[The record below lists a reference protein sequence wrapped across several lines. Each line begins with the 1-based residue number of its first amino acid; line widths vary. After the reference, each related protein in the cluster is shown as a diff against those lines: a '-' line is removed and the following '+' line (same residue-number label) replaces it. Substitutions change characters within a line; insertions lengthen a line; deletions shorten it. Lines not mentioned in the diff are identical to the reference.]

1 MEKVLLD
8 QVIETDYGQ
17 FDLIWSEGGEFDG
30 NFDRSFAGQ
39 VNGLVGAS
47 SSDGVYINLG
57 RRSGGSPI
65 RIILRNAAPQPDDL
79 EVAAPEWE
87 DIVEV
92 SFVLPE
98 GRALRWTS
106 WAGMDCGPLAGIAPG
121 SYRLRVSAKGRDQ
134 GRDGEVSEEPLD
146 YYLIE
151 LWPAP
156 SAPDVILRVGSD
168 DAQYW
173 HREIGGRR

>member
-8 QVIETDYGQ
+8 QVIKTDYGQ

-30 NFDRSFAGQ
+30 SFDRCFAGQ

-47 SSDGVYINLG
+47 SGDGVYINLG

-65 RIILRNAAPQPDDL
+65 RIVLRDAAPLPGVHEHEDS
-79 EVAAPEWE
+79 EWE
-87 DIVEV
+87 DVVEV

-98 GRALRWTS
+98 GQSMRWVS
-106 WAGMDCGPLAGIAPG
+106 WAGMGYGPLDGIASR
-121 SYRLRVSAKGRDQ
+121 SYRMRVSAQGRDQ
-134 GRDGEVSEEPLD
+134 GREGEASEKLLD
-146 YYLIE
+146 FYLIE

-156 SAPDVILRVGSD
+156 SAPDVIVRVGSD